1 MSLEELCTKYQVSP
15 SSVKS
20 NFNRTQN
27 ALLKKYGVQIIKTG
41 RGKTAQ
47 YYETETE
54 QRALTLY
61 QEKDNPLFYLDDEI
75 INLDQWELMILI
87 VLLIKPEL
95 VYRGNARGLL
105 EYLGKK
111 TSLNN
116 LRAITAAL
124 KNLKNK
130 NYILMAEDDEDG
142 YFILGLKRQ
151 VEKKIIDI
159 QLDMVKKCYEIA
171 ELNNKRE
178 WIPILKVWAAA
189 AYYHQV
195 EPFTTED
202 IKKLT
207 GLPESAIKTTKR
219 LLSDNNI
226 VLFKKD
232 CVASE
237 GTVFCRGTTADIN
250 EIYDKV

>member
-1 MSLEELCTKYQVSP
+1 MSLEELCNRYQVSP

-20 NFNRTQN
+20 NFNRTQE

-41 RGKTAQ
+41 RGKNAC

-75 INLDQWELMILI
+75 INLNQWELMILI

-95 VYRGNARGLL
+95 VYRGNTKGLL

-111 TSLNN
+111 PSSTN

-124 KNLKNK
+124 QNLKNK

-189 AYYHQV
+189 AYYHQI

-202 IKKLT
+202 IKRLT
-207 GLPESAIKTTKR
+207 GLPESAIKVTKK

-232 CVASE
+232 CVANE
-237 GTVFCRGTTADIN
+237 GMVYCRGTTADVN
-250 EIYDKV
+250 KIY

>member
-1 MSLEELCTKYQVSP
+1 MSLEELCQKYDLSPTTVKTKF
-15 SSVKS
+15 K
-20 NFNRTQN
+20 RTQETV
-27 ALLKKYGVQIIKTG
+27 LRKYGVQIVKVG
-41 RGKTAQ
+41 RGASAS

-61 QEKDNPLFYLDDEI
+61 QEKDNPLFYIDDEI

-87 VLLIKPEL
+87 VLLIKPDL
-95 VYRGNARGLL
+95 VYRGNIKGLL

-111 TSLNN
+111 STSSNISALQVALQN
-116 LRAITAAL
+116 LE
-124 KNLKNK
+124 KK
-130 NYILMAEDDEDG
+130 NYVLIAKDDEDG
-142 YFILGLKRQ
+142 YFMLGLKRQ

-189 AYYHQV
+189 AYYHQI

-202 IKKLT
+202 IKRLT
-207 GLPESAIKTTKR
+207 GLSDSAIKVTKK

-226 VLFKKD
+226 VKFRKD
-232 CVASE
+232 CISVENAIVCKGS
-237 GTVFCRGTTADIN
+237 
-250 EIYDKV
+250 KVDVNGFYS